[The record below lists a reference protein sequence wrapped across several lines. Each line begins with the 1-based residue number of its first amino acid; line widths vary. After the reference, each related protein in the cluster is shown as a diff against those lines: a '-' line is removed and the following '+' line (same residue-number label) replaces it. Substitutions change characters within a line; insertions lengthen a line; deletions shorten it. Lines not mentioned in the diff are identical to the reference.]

1 MKKSESK
8 KGKGINPTI
17 KVLLFFIVFILSIA
31 FCFSKLEGISFFDAI
46 YWGVTTCSTVGYG
59 DISPKTPYA
68 KLLTMFLMISGVAL
82 LGYLLSTMSDKLMSL
97 NMSKVMGLRKVKISE
112 HVIIVGWN
120 IVAKIALDELR
131 NMGADVVL
139 IDSNQHPEISAMT
152 NTHFVL
158 GSCQDGTT
166 LKKAGIQTAKA
177 IILVME
183 SDSEVILAVSSIRKV
198 NSSITIIGRIDD
210 LDFAEVAKQAGCN
223 RVVSPSETGGHML
236 FSALEEPAVV
246 RWFEEATVMN
256 YGVDIIDKKV
266 TGTNFA
272 GLTVGE
278 VESVLQMKI
287 IGIEKLSKNKFEAL
301 PEKTVRIEVTDT
313 LILLYKE
320 TGADVMHFSKRL
332 NVQKVLGGDVLL
344 VGWNPTVRSAVN
356 EFLFSKHFTISVLS
370 NEVTISEKE
379 HYEQA
384 GVTFIS
390 KDISK
395 LSLNRAF
402 EMHGTNVIVGIDNDS
417 EAILSSHIIKG
428 LKADINLIVRVDDPA
443 NNDAAESIGANQII
457 SPSVIGGRLLA
468 NAISNP
474 ASVTLLMEAAT
485 ATSGMDTSQFTIDPG
500 SKLDGARISDF
511 TYEKRFLVVGL
522 ERANGGELVTL
533 PSGEEQIHAGDTL
546 IFLHV

>member
-1 MKKSESK
+1 MKKTKSK
-8 KGKGINPTI
+8 KSKGINPTF
-17 KVLLFFIVFILSIA
+17 KVLLIFIVFVLSIA
-31 FCFSKLEGISFFDAI
+31 FCFSKLEGISFFDSI
-46 YWGVTTCSTVGYG
+46 YWAVTTCSTVGYG

-68 KLLTMFLMISGVAL
+68 KLLTMFLMVSGVAL

-97 NMSKVMGLRKVKISE
+97 NMSKVMGLRKVKTSE

-131 NMGADVVL
+131 RMGKEVVL
-139 IDSNQHPEISAMT
+139 IDSNQHPEISGMT

-158 GSCQDGTT
+158 GSCQDGTA
-166 LKKAGIQTAKA
+166 LKKAGIQTAQA

-198 NSSITIIGRIDD
+198 NKEITIIGRIDD
-210 LDFAEVAKQAGCN
+210 LDFARVAKQAGCN

-246 RWFEEATVMN
+246 RWFEEATVTN
-256 YGVDIIDKKV
+256 YGVDFIDKKV
-266 TGTNFA
+266 KGTNFA

-278 VESVLQMKI
+278 IESVLQTKI
-287 IGIEKLSKNKFEAL
+287 VGIEKLSKSKIEAL
-301 PEKTVRIEVTDT
+301 PEKTVRIEATDT
-313 LILLYKE
+313 LVLLYKE
-320 TGADVMHFSKRL
+320 NVADVIHFSKRL
-332 NVQKVLGGDVLL
+332 NVQKVGGGDVLL

-356 EFLFSKHFTISVLS
+356 EFLYSKRFTISVLS
-370 NEVTISEKE
+370 NDIPISEKE

-384 GVTFIS
+384 GVTFIC

-402 EMHGTNVIVGIDNDS
+402 EMHGTNVIVGIENDS
-417 EAILSSHIIKG
+417 DAILSSHIIKS
-428 LKADINLIVRVDDPA
+428 LKADINLIVRVDNPA

-457 SPSVIGGRLLA
+457 SPSIIGGRLLA
-468 NAISNP
+468 NAISHP
-474 ASVTLLMEAAT
+474 SSVTLLMEATT
-485 ATSGMDTSQFTIDPG
+485 ATSGMDTSQFTIEAG

-511 TYEKRFLVVGL
+511 TYEKRFLVVGI
-522 ERANGGELVTL
+522 EKAKGGELVTM
-533 PSGEEQIHAGDTL
+533 PSSDEETHAGDTL
-546 IFLHV
+546 VFLHV